1 MFWFFLFFDSFR
13 LRLWVSLDFLG
24 GDIIEHETGSVGRS
38 AVRLEESK
46 KSERGK
52 DRKKSI
58 NSYEKEERVE
68 ERDFLFAEA

>member
-24 GDIIEHETGSVGRS
+24 GDIIEHETGSGGRS
-38 AVRLEESK
+38 AGGLGESK

-52 DRKKSI
+52 GPKKI
-58 NSYEKEERVE
+58 DKFLRDDVE